1 MYCEATKCFKGQ
13 CLVLQK
19 PRREAKE
26 LQSEAAKPEFKNP
39 ILVALSSLWMA
50 NPHKLQHVGA
60 V

>member
-1 MYCEATKCFKGQ
+1 MYCEATKCFKEQ

-26 LQSEAAKPEFKNP
+26 LQSEAAKREFESP
-39 ILVALSSLWMA
+39 ILVADIRVWMA
-50 NPHKLQHVGA
+50 DPHVGA

>member
-1 MYCEATKCFKGQ
+1 M
-13 CLVLQK
+13 LQK

-26 LQSEAAKPEFKNP
+26 LQSEAAKREFESP

-50 NPHKLQHVGA
+50 NPYKLQRVGA